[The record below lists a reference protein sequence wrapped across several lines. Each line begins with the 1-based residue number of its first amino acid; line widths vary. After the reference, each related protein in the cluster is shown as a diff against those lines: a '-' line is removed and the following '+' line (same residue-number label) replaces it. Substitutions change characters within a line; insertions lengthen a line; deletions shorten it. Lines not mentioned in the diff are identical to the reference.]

1 MTNKLKKTGC
11 FGGNIA
17 TAYHNFGSLAFLIE
31 TATAFQPP
39 ADMMHNELV
48 RLQPGILQFLSLPA
62 PVSGYITDARSG
74 LPVEA
79 FIDIPSIVFPLEETR
94 PSDPKSGRYHLWL
107 PDGTYNITVTVPNYR
122 SIWLE
127 VEASAAGTVLDIII

>member
-1 MTNKLKKTGC
+1 
-11 FGGNIA
+11 
-17 TAYHNFGSLAFLIE
+17 
-31 TATAFQPP
+31 
-39 ADMMHNELV
+39 MMHNELV